1 MNEVG
6 SGSGG
11 MAQTGDTEGDEG
23 LETDSGVKRSTEH
36 VKKRKKTVGA
46 SGKGKSKKSREKRK
60 KNMKNVQHFFVK
72 SQGSTKQET
81 STGYYVTFV
90 RSGTTGMRGDIKR
103 TKGFLQRVV
112 QIQSCRHFVYKI
124 KLRNV

>member
-1 MNEVG
+1 
-6 SGSGG
+6 
-11 MAQTGDTEGDEG
+11 
-23 LETDSGVKRSTEH
+23 
-36 VKKRKKTVGA
+36 
-46 SGKGKSKKSREKRK
+46 
-60 KNMKNVQHFFVK
+60 MKNVQHFFVK

-124 KLRNV
+124 KLRNVYRDVITVFAKPDANTVTDKSQHV

>member
-11 MAQTGDTEGDEG
+11 MAKTGDTEGDEG
-23 LETDSGVKRSTEH
+23 LETHSGVKRSTEH
-36 VKKRKKTVGA
+36 VKRGRRQLERAERA
-46 SGKGKSKKSREKRK
+46 SLRNLEEKRK

-90 RSGTTGMRGDIKR
+90 RSGTTGIACG
-103 TKGFLQRVV
+103 
-112 QIQSCRHFVYKI
+112 Y
-124 KLRNV
+124 